1 MPRFLLI
8 LLSLLPLHA
17 ADKPTV
23 LAVFAHPDDETTV
36 GGLLAKYASEG
47 HDVYIALTTSGQIGD
62 ANTDIP
68 RGEKLGAAREDEAR
82 CSAKALGIHEPILFG
97 FMDGDTWQP
106 PVQRQIATRLR
117 ETIDKLKPETIIT
130 WGPDG
135 LTGHPDHR
143 SVCNVVTQVF
153 LQRSQLSHHP
163 KRLYYV
169 AWPESAFENAPPP
182 FNRPGFLRTVAD
194 SFVDTSIDVSA
205 FADAAFRSMQ
215 CHKTQW
221 SAERMEQNRLLGEK
235 ILGGKVHLRL
245 ALTE

>member
-1 MPRFLLI
+1 MSRFLLS
-8 LLSLLPLHA
+8 LLLLLPLHA

-36 GGLLAKYASEG
+36 GALLAKYAAEG
-47 HDVYIALTTSGQIGD
+47 HDVYIALTTSGQRGA

-68 RGEKLGAAREDEAR
+68 TGDQLGEAREKEAR
-82 CSAKALGIHEPILFG
+82 CSAKALGINPPILFG

-106 PVQRQIATRLR
+106 PIQRQIADRLR
-117 ETIDKLKPETIIT
+117 ETIDRVKPDIVIT

-143 SVCNVVTQVF
+143 SVSNVTTQVF
-153 LQRSQLSHHP
+153 QQRSLLDHHP
-163 KRLYYV
+163 SKLYYV
-169 AWPESAFENAPPP
+169 AWPESLFENAPPP
-182 FNRPGFLRTVAD
+182 FNRPGFLRTVGD
-194 SFVDTSIDVSA
+194 KFVDTAVDVSA
-205 FADAAFRSMQ
+205 FGDTAFRSIQ

-221 SAERMEQNRLLGEK
+221 PEERMQQNLVLGEK

-245 ALTE
+245 ALAD